1 MAGQTNA
8 LADGNTLNQPVVA
21 DFFYKALRI
30 FLKIIFALSI
40 VIAFALGGAFVGLGI
55 TALSNDSGRMDPN
68 TMATLAL
75 ILAGIG
81 AGLGA
86 ILGAIGAFQYF
97 FSDADPI
104 VQIQTYIQTHNLPF
118 FGTPT
123 SEGNEPVTNLSQARI

>member
-1 MAGQTNA
+1 
-8 LADGNTLNQPVVA
+8 
-21 DFFYKALRI
+21 
-30 FLKIIFALSI
+30 
-40 VIAFALGGAFVGLGI
+40 
-55 TALSNDSGRMDPN
+55 MDPN